1 MLAIRTL
8 ALAAAAFTAGAG
20 VSAMPTGNLH
30 KRLVDDLSHD
40 LVDEP
45 TALGRFKL
53 LNQSINNF
61 IFNFLD
67 PTLLNAPHG
76 PDGIVVLATA
86 ASFPATIGNGVA
98 MGVGFMG
105 PCGLNVPHLHP
116 RSSELLIALN
126 GSLVFGTITENGAT
140 FITSTIKDH
149 EATVFP
155 AGSIHFQQNL
165 GCDPAQFVAA
175 FGTDDPGRLDI
186 APALFQDLPADIV
199 SASLGDIGVQ
209 EVEDIAAKIPLN
221 VAWGTQQCLD
231 TCGLTRAGQWT
242 PEAIAKAKRQ
252 FDDFMRQ
259 GSMKARDFVGL
270 PVAKN

>member
-1 MLAIRTL
+1 MLSLRTL
-8 ALAAAAFTAGAG
+8 VFASLAFTAG
-20 VSAMPTGNLH
+20 VSAIPTGNLH
-30 KRLVDDLSHD
+30 KRLVNDLSHD

-61 IFNFLD
+61 IFNFVD
-67 PTLLNAPHG
+67 PNLVPSPKG
-76 PDGIVVLATA
+76 KDGFVVLATA
-86 ASFPATIGNGVA
+86 ANFPATIGNNVA

-116 RSSELLIALN
+116 RSSELLLSLG
-126 GSLVFGTITENGAT
+126 GSLVFGTITENGGS
-140 FITSTIKDH
+140 FITGTLKDH

-155 AGSIHFQQNL
+155 VGSIHFQQNI
-165 GCDPAQFVAA
+165 GCDPVQFVAG
-175 FGTDDPGRLDI
+175 FGSDDPGRLDI
-186 APALFQDLPADIV
+186 GPALFQDLPADYV
-199 SASLGDIGVQ
+199 GVSLGDIGVK

-242 PEAIAKAKRQ
+242 PDAVAKAKRQ
-252 FDDFMRQ
+252 FDEFMS
-259 GSMKARDFVGL
+259 GKMKGRDFAGL
-270 PVAKN
+270 PTGGDSKN